1 MNFSDDVFIPSNQ
14 KQIKIKKLNNMAK
27 IPTRG
32 SEEAAGY
39 DLYATLETGVEKII
53 INPHETKKIGTG
65 LAFELPKGTF
75 LGIFPRSGLATKKG
89 LRPANC
95 IGVID
100 SDYRGEVIVAIH
112 NDSNEFKEIENGER
126 IAQAILLP
134 YLSMQFDE
142 VKELNETERGNGGF
156 GSTGNK

>member
-95 IGVID
+95 IGVVD
-100 SDYRGEVIVAIH
+100 SDYRGEIGVGLCNLSDTSYTIKPG
-112 NDSNEFKEIENGER
+112 DR
-126 IAQAILLP
+126 IAQLLIMKVENLP
-134 YLSMQFDE
+134 IEE
-142 VKELNETERGNGGF
+142 VSSLDSTSRGSKGF
-156 GSTGNK
+156 GSTGK